1 MKGTKSVISDEN
13 KRLCLWLKRQ
23 RQDKGHTMRSL
34 SEVLGTP
41 HSFIGKVENQE
52 RRLDVVCRVDAVD
65 DRVEIAIIEESQPR
79 WLSFLNREH
88 DLLERWWRTRHPSC

>member
-13 KRLCLWLKRQ
+13 TRLCVWLKRQ

-52 RRLDVVCRVDAVD
+52 RRLDVVEFVRYCQALEVDPADGLKQVLT
-65 DRVEIAIIEESQPR
+65 QQ
-79 WLSFLNREH
+79 
-88 DLLERWWRTRHPSC
+88 